1 MSDTTGPTAAAGR
14 RPLDVGLML
23 PIWTDGSHIPHWT
36 NGQGEAGMR
45 WSTTV
50 ANARLAESV
59 GFDSLWVPDH
69 FAMDEQ
75 VEPPAVD
82 GWPQDTDA
90 AEPPTAFW
98 EAWSVLAGLAV
109 ATARP
114 KLGTLVTCAGY
125 RNPAFLA
132 KIADT
137 VDEMSGGRVILGVGA
152 GDHWGEHERYGLAW
166 DQPIGRFEE
175 ALQIIA
181 PLLRDGRVDFEGRH
195 HRARGA
201 VLMPRGPRAAGP
213 PILIG
218 ALGTGPRMLRLVATY
233 ADLWNGWY
241 VFEETDPRDE
251 ITLALERLDAACEL
265 HGRDPATLGRTIGV
279 SVGLDGAPAHGGSL
293 RGPASAIAD
302 RLRELAELGI
312 EQVQVVLAPSG
323 PRGIEAF
330 AEVLDRLDTDR

>member
-1 MSDTTGPTAAAGR
+1 MGDARGSVEGRR

-23 PIWTDGSHIPHWT
+23 PIWTDGSHLPHWT
-36 NGQGEAGMR
+36 NGHGEAGMR

-69 FAMDEQ
+69 FAMDDQ
-75 VEPPAVD
+75 VEPPAAD
-82 GWPQDTDA
+82 GWPAQTDA
-90 AEPPTAFW
+90 VESPTAFW

-109 ATARP
+109 ATVTPR
-114 KLGTLVTCAGY
+114 LGTLVTCVGY

-152 GDHWGEHERYGLAW
+152 GDHWGEHARFGFDW
-166 DQPIGRFEE
+166 DLPIGRFED
-175 ALQIIA
+175 ALQVIA
-181 PLLRDGRVDFEGRH
+181 PLLREGRVDFEGRH
-195 HRARGA
+195 HVARGA
-201 VLMPRGPRAAGP
+201 VLMPRGPRPTGP

-233 ADLWNGWY
+233 ADTWNGWF
-241 VFEETDPRDE
+241 VFEDEDPGDR
-251 ITLALERLDAACEL
+251 ITHALERLDAACDL
-265 HGRDPATLGRTIGV
+265 HGRDPATLRRTISV

-293 RGPASAIAD
+293 VGPASEIAD
-302 RLRELAELGI
+302 RFREFAELGI
-312 EQVQVVLAPSG
+312 DEVQVVLAPSG
-323 PRGIEAF
+323 RPGIEAF
-330 AEVLDRLDTDR
+330 AEVLDRLDTGR